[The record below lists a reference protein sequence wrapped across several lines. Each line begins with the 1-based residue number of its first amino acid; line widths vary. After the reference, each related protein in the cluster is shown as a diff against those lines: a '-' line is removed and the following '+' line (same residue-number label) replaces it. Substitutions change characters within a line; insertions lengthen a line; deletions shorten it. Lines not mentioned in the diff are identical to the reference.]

1 MLLSSFK
8 ETFLQNFLSIS
19 TWQSLVAILLF
30 FGLMGGFWY
39 GLKQIKIKF
48 VYRILIGMTIGLIF
62 GVVIQTII
70 EFPGGSWFSHKGNAV
85 WALVDGSW
93 LDISSYYI
101 KPDKEVM
108 TVAQALAKNVLTSNN
123 VSELAKSMML
133 YINAGADK
141 LAFEGLT
148 INAEIKSGIDWIIE
162 FNVWASMLKQIFIN
176 GILLITIPIVFIAI
190 FRVVA
195 RPGSKG
201 LGRISGKAVAIL
213 LINVAIAFTITFWI
227 GHLLKIGKGLNFD
240 QHIPGGSGRTDSKA
254 LPEIVWGYIPSNFI
268 ATLSATA
275 IIPVIVLAALIGYA
289 TTFVRK
295 KHPESMDNL
304 MNVIDRAWDI
314 VMSILMTFM
323 KIMPLAVMAMLTTA
337 ITTRAIG
344 ALASIGL
351 ILAIGY
357 VGIFIMLG
365 VMTLVLFLSGV
376 NVAAWWKHAWKP
388 LIQGFSTQSSNAT
401 LPVTMDTLTNE
412 MKIKDKVTSIVAPL
426 STSLG
431 LVACAGVQAGLITSV
446 LYTGSESVA
455 EMNVFAFFILGL
467 FTTIVASIGIAGVPG
482 TATVVTSA
490 VLNGIGFGAYFAP
503 VYAIFG
509 AIDGLFDMG
518 RTATNVT
525 GSVFAATLVAKDEGL
540 FEEGTELVSE
550 KQLTKI
556 VEKREKQA
564 KAKQE
569 KLELKTEKQ
578 NQNKI
583 VKEGKKAAK
592 LKDEKSKTKQNK

>member
-19 TWQSLVAILLF
+19 TWQSLLAIVLF

-39 GLKQIKIKF
+39 GLRQIKIKF
-48 VYRILIGMTIGLIF
+48 VYRIFIGISIGLIF
-62 GVVIQTII
+62 GIAIQAII
-70 EFPGGSWFSHKGNAV
+70 GFPGGSWFSHDGQSA
-85 WALVDGSW
+85 WALVDGNW
-93 LDISSYYI
+93 LDISKYYI
-101 KPDKEVM
+101 KGSNDYVMISTIVNKPEAAQLIQGEIFMPDSSLVEGYK
-108 TVAQALAKNVLTSNN
+108 VAFVGSVVA
-123 VSELAKSMML
+123 EKS
-133 YINAGADK
+133 
-141 LAFEGLT
+141 
-148 INAEIKSGIDWIIE
+148 IKSGIDWIIE
-162 FNVWASMLKQIFIN
+162 FNTWASMLKQIFIN
-176 GILLITIPIVFIAI
+176 GILLITIPVVFIAI

-195 RPGSKG
+195 KPGSKG

-227 GHLLKIGKGLNFD
+227 GYVLKIGKGLNFD
-240 QHIPGGSGRTDSKA
+240 QQIPGGSGRTDSKA
-254 LPEIVWGYIPSNFI
+254 LPEIIWGYIPSNFV

-275 IIPVIVLAALIGYA
+275 IIPVIVLAALVGYA

-304 MNVIDRAWDI
+304 MNFMDRAWDI

-323 KIMPLAVMAMLTTA
+323 KIMPLAVMAMLTTS

-351 ILAIGY
+351 ILGVGY
-357 VGIFIMLG
+357 LGLIIMLG
-365 VMTLVLFLSGV
+365 VMTLILFLSGI
-376 NVAAWWKHAWKP
+376 NVKAWWKHAWRP
-388 LIQGFSTQSSNAT
+388 FVQAFSTQSSNAT
-401 LPVTMDTLTNE
+401 LPVTMDTLSNG

-446 LYTGSESVA
+446 LYTGSETVA
-455 EMNVFAFFILGL
+455 TMNIFAFFILGL

-490 VLNGIGFGAYFAP
+490 VLNGIGFGAFFAP

-525 GSVFAATLVAKDEGL
+525 GGIFAATLVAKDELL
-540 FEEGTELVSE
+540 FEEGTELISE
-550 KQLTKI
+550 KKLTALIENK
-556 VEKREKQA
+556 EKKENLKKA
-564 KAKQE
+564 SKAK
-569 KLELKTEKQ
+569 KKT
-578 NQNKI
+578 NK
-583 VKEGKKAAK
+583 
-592 LKDEKSKTKQNK
+592 

>member
-19 TWQSLVAILLF
+19 TWQSLLAIVLF

-39 GLKQIKIKF
+39 GLKQMKIKF
-48 VYRILIGMTIGLIF
+48 IYRIFIGISIGLFF
-62 GVVIQTII
+62 GIVIQTII
-70 EFPGGSWFSHKGNAV
+70 GFPGGSWFSHKGNSA
-85 WALVDGSW
+85 WAFVDGNW
-93 LDISSYYI
+93 LDISEYYI
-101 KPDKEVM
+101 KKPQLPGLEEVKDEYVQIKSIVGLEGYKFVINDL
-108 TVAQALAKNVLTSNN
+108 TKLSLFKDSKGESLAF
-123 VSELAKSMML
+123 
-133 YINAGADK
+133 INAISFK
-141 LAFEGLT
+141 PEVKT
-148 INAEIKSGIDWIIE
+148 GIDWIIE
-162 FNVWASMLKQIFIN
+162 FNTWASMLKQIFIN
-176 GILLITIPIVFIAI
+176 GILLITIPVVFIAI

-195 RPGSKG
+195 KPGSKG

-227 GHLLKIGKGLNFD
+227 GYALKIGKGLNFD
-240 QHIPGGSGRTDSKA
+240 QQIPGGSGRTDSKA
-254 LPEIVWGYIPSNFI
+254 LPEIIWGYIPSNFV

-275 IIPVIVLAALIGYA
+275 IIPVIVLAALVGYA

-304 MNVIDRAWDI
+304 MNFMDRAWDI

-323 KIMPLAVMAMLTTA
+323 KIMPLAVMAMLTTS

-357 VGIFIMLG
+357 LGLFIMLG
-365 VMTLVLFLSGV
+365 VMTLVLFLSGI
-376 NVAAWWKHAWKP
+376 NVKVWWKHAWKP
-388 LIQGFSTQSSNAT
+388 FIQAFSTQSSNAT
-401 LPVTMDTLTNE
+401 LPVTMDTLSNE
-412 MKIKDKVTSIVAPL
+412 MKISDKVTSIVAPL

-446 LYTGSESVA
+446 LYTGSETVA
-455 EMNVFAFFILGL
+455 AMNIFAFFILGL

-490 VLNGIGFGAYFAP
+490 VLNGIGFGAFFAP

-525 GSVFAATLVAKDEGL
+525 GGVFVATLVAKDELL
-540 FEEGTELVSE
+540 FEEGTELISE
-550 KQLTKI
+550 KKMHSLIENKTQK
-556 VEKREKQA
+556 EKLKFDKNQISKQNKKQA
-564 KAKQE
+564 KSK
-569 KLELKTEKQ
+569 KKT
-578 NQNKI
+578 NK
-583 VKEGKKAAK
+583 
-592 LKDEKSKTKQNK
+592 

>member
-19 TWQSLVAILLF
+19 TWQSLLAIVLF

-48 VYRILIGMTIGLIF
+48 VYRILIGMSIGLIF
-62 GVVIQTII
+62 GIVIQAII
-70 EFPGGSWFSHKGNAV
+70 GFPGGSWFSHDGKSA
-85 WALVDGSW
+85 WALVDGNW
-93 LDISSYYI
+93 LDISEYYI
-101 KPDKEVM
+101 EKPNLQGMDEIKGNYVQIKTIIGIEGYEAVINGL
-108 TVAQALAKNVLTSNN
+108 TKLSLFKDAKGEN
-123 VSELAKSMML
+123 
-133 YINAGADK
+133 
-141 LAFEGLT
+141 LAF
-148 INAEIKSGIDWIIE
+148 ISAISFSPEIKSGIDWIIE
-162 FNVWASMLKQIFIN
+162 FNTWASMLRQIFIN
-176 GILLITIPIVFIAI
+176 GILLITIPVVFIAI

-195 RPGSKG
+195 KPGSKG
-201 LGRISGKAVAIL
+201 LGRISGKAIAIL

-227 GHLLKIGKGLNFD
+227 GYALKIGKGLNFD
-240 QHIPGGSGRTDSKA
+240 QQIPGGSGRTDSKA
-254 LPEIVWGYIPSNFI
+254 LPEIIWGYIPSNFV

-304 MNVIDRAWDI
+304 MNFMDRAWDI

-323 KIMPLAVMAMLTTA
+323 KIMPLAVMAMLTTS

-351 ILAIGY
+351 ILAVGY
-357 VGIFIMLG
+357 LGLIIMLG
-365 VMTLVLFLSGV
+365 FMTLILFLSGI
-376 NVAAWWKHAWKP
+376 NVKAWWKNAWKP

-401 LPVTMDTLTNE
+401 LPVTIDTLTNE

-446 LYTGSESVA
+446 LYTGSATVA
-455 EMNVFAFFILGL
+455 EMNIFAFFILGL

-490 VLNGIGFGAYFAP
+490 VLNGIGFGTYFAP

-525 GSVFAATLVAKDEGL
+525 GGVFAATLVAKDELL
-540 FEEGTELVSE
+540 FDEGTELISE
-550 KQLTKI
+550 KKLKTLIENKNI
-556 VEKREKQA
+556 KEESK
-564 KAKQE
+564 KAKQAD
-569 KLELKTEKQ
+569 KAEKQ
-578 NQNKI
+578 KNK
-583 VKEGKKAAK
+583 V
-592 LKDEKSKTKQNK
+592 EKQKVQKKTKK

>member
-19 TWQSLVAILLF
+19 TWQSLLAIVLF

-39 GLKQIKIKF
+39 GLRQIKIKF
-48 VYRILIGMTIGLIF
+48 VYRIFIGISIGLIF
-62 GVVIQTII
+62 GIAIQAII
-70 EFPGGSWFSHKGNAV
+70 GFPGGSWFSHDGQSA
-85 WALVDGSW
+85 WALVDGNW
-93 LDISSYYI
+93 IDISKYYI
-101 KPDKEVM
+101 KSGNDYVIISTIVNKPEAAQLIQGQIFMPDASAVEGYK
-108 TVAQALAKNVLTSNN
+108 VAFVGSVVA
-123 VSELAKSMML
+123 EKS
-133 YINAGADK
+133 
-141 LAFEGLT
+141 
-148 INAEIKSGIDWIIE
+148 IKSGIDWIIE
-162 FNVWASMLKQIFIN
+162 FNTWASMLRQIFIN
-176 GILLITIPIVFIAI
+176 GILLITIPVVFIAI

-195 RPGSKG
+195 KPGSKG

-227 GHLLKIGKGLNFD
+227 GYVLKIGKGLNFD
-240 QHIPGGSGRTDSKA
+240 QQIPGGSGRTDSKA
-254 LPEIVWGYIPSNFI
+254 LPEIIWGYIPSNFV

-275 IIPVIVLAALIGYA
+275 IIPVIVLAALVGYA

-304 MNVIDRAWDI
+304 MNFMDRAWDI

-323 KIMPLAVMAMLTTA
+323 KIMPLAVMAMLTTS

-351 ILAIGY
+351 ILGVGY
-357 VGIFIMLG
+357 LGLIIMLG
-365 VMTLVLFLSGV
+365 AMTLILFLSGI
-376 NVAAWWKHAWKP
+376 NVKAWWKNAWRP
-388 LIQGFSTQSSNAT
+388 FVQAFSTQSSNAT
-401 LPVTMDTLTNE
+401 LPVTMDTLSNG

-446 LYTGSESVA
+446 LYTGSETVA
-455 EMNVFAFFILGL
+455 SMNIFAFFILGL

-490 VLNGIGFGAYFAP
+490 VLNGIGFGAFFAP

-525 GSVFAATLVAKDEGL
+525 GGIFAATLVAKDELL
-540 FEEGTELVSE
+540 FEEGTELISE
-550 KQLTKI
+550 KKLTALIENK
-556 VEKREKQA
+556 EKKR
-564 KAKQE
+564 
-569 KLELKTEKQ
+569 
-578 NQNKI
+578 
-583 VKEGKKAAK
+583 K
-592 LKDEKSKTKQNK
+592 LKKSVKR

>member
-19 TWQSLVAILLF
+19 TWQSLLAILLF

-48 VYRILIGMTIGLIF
+48 VYRILIGMSIGLIF
-62 GVVIQTII
+62 GVIIQAII
-70 EFPGGSWFSHKGNAV
+70 GFPGGSWFAHSGNSA
-85 WALVDGSW
+85 WASVDGTW
-93 LDISSYYI
+93 IDISGYYI
-101 KPDKEVM
+101 QSGEAYVKISSIIGTDGYE
-108 TVAQALAKNVLTSNN
+108 QIIKNLSLGNIFIDSNGK
-123 VSELAKSMML
+123 A
-133 YINAGADK
+133 
-141 LAFEGLT
+141 AFEGAIT
-148 INAEIKSGIDWIIE
+148 FVPDVKSGILWVEE
-162 FNVWASMLKQIFIN
+162 FNTWATMLKQIFIN
-176 GILLITIPIVFIAI
+176 GILLITIPVVFIAI

-195 RPGSKG
+195 KPGTSG
-201 LGRISGKAVAIL
+201 LGRISGKAIAIL

-227 GHLLKIGKGLNFD
+227 GYFLNIGKGLNFD
-240 QHIPGGSGRTDSKA
+240 QQIAGGSGRTDAKA
-254 LPEIVWGYIPSNFI
+254 LPDIIWGYIPSNFV

-295 KHPESMDNL
+295 KHPESMENL
-304 MNVIDRAWDI
+304 NRFMDRAWDI

-323 KIMPLAVMAMLTTA
+323 KIMPLAVMAMITTS

-344 ALASIGL
+344 ALASIGM
-351 ILAIGY
+351 ILAVGYIGLF
-357 VGIFIMLG
+357 VMLG
-365 VMTLVLFLSGV
+365 VMTLILFVSGV
-376 NVAAWWKHAWKP
+376 NVKAWWKYAWRP

-401 LPVTMDTLTNE
+401 LPVTMETLSKE
-412 MKIKDKVTSIVAPL
+412 MKVQDKITSIVAPL

-446 LYTGSESVA
+446 LYTGSAQVA
-455 EMNVFAFFILGL
+455 SMNIFAFFILGL
-467 FTTIVASIGIAGVPG
+467 FTTVVASIGIAGVPG

-490 VLNGIGFGAYFAP
+490 VLNGIGFGTYFAP

-525 GSVFAATLVAKDEGL
+525 GGVFAATLIARDEGS
-540 FEEGTELVSE
+540 FEEGTELVTQ
-550 KQLTKI
+550 KQIDSRVQKY
-556 VEKREKQA
+556 E
-564 KAKQE
+564 
-569 KLELKTEKQ
+569 
-578 NQNKI
+578 NKI
-583 VKEGKKAAK
+583 VKINSKKELKSQNAEKKKINRQTKKAK
-592 LKDEKSKTKQNK
+592 K